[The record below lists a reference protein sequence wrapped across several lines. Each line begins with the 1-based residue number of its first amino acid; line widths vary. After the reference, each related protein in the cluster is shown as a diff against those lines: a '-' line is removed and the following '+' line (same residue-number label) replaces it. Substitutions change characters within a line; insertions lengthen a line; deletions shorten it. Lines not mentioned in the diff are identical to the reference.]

1 MRLAS
6 LTESLPAFFVLV
18 SLAASG
24 CGSAPPPPV
33 VAKAAEPPK
42 KQLDLPKPV
51 VCTDHVDIADLFTR
65 HAKKYGSEADV
76 LQALPLTMSG
86 TVTVSG
92 KVGKYDMSIDAKRS
106 RTAIHLKGFERA
118 TGFDES
124 GAWQLGNSGA
134 VSRLRANEVRATDE
148 WIMRRQYLSA
158 FDKTRDGSRCQLDGA
173 KRQII
178 VHEKIPEL
186 GEPRLVFDQDS
197 AELIGAE
204 FRGTDGT
211 MSTRTMTWNARA
223 GSAPSWPT
231 HAAQQSGEGSTIEF
245 SSEQIAASSADAFA
259 LPASLLEI
267 AWPKSGSVHV
277 PMKLYG
283 GEILIDVTIG
293 GKKAR
298 ALLDSGAG
306 ISIVEAGGNAADAFE
321 SELEFDGQS
330 ATQKIRFGIGKIAEA
345 KVGGLVIKNI
355 PAARVP
361 IPMLDQFGPNRPDV
375 VLGWSLFE
383 GQAVRIDYAKN
394 ELVFAHDAS
403 ALHAAAAPS
412 LDFQD
417 LDDKVTAIAK
427 LGIKD
432 ALFQLDTGNASG
444 VAVYGSWAKKNR
456 VPPEGA
462 PMATLKGQFSAG
474 TDVTSNSFYRS
485 AIALGPVSAQSDFV
499 EVSEGPGNG
508 AIAGLIGN
516 MVFAKCS
523 AVVFD
528 VPNRKLWFDGA
539 CGRSPMQSHTWWT
552 LTRKEDASNA
562 KTPWIVASTA
572 AKGSADTAGVL
583 PGDRLVAIDGKSV
596 GPAYDFI
603 STFTRP
609 LGTKY
614 ALTVM
619 RGTETKKLSMTFVD
633 PF

>member
-6 LTESLPAFFVLV
+6 LTKSLPAFFALI

-24 CGSAPPPPV
+24 CGGAPSPR
-33 VAKAAEPPK
+33 AATKTPEVPQKQPDPPK
-42 KQLDLPKPV
+42 AV
-51 VCTDHVDIADLFTR
+51 GCTDHVDVADLFAR

-76 LQALPLTMSG
+76 LQALPVTMSG

-106 RTAIHLKGFERA
+106 RTSIHLKGFERA
-118 TGFDES
+118 MGVDES

-134 VSRLRANEVRATDE
+134 VARLRPNEVRATDE
-148 WIMRRQYLSA
+148 WMMGRHYLSA
-158 FDKTRDGSRCQLDGA
+158 FDQKRDGSRCQLDGA

-178 VHEKIPEL
+178 VHERLPEL

-197 AELIGAE
+197 AELVGAE
-204 FRGTDGT
+204 FRGADGT
-211 MSTRTMTWNARA
+211 MSTRTMTWSARA
-223 GSAPSWPT
+223 GNAPSWPS

-245 SSEQIAASSADAFA
+245 SSEQIVASSADAFA

-267 AWPKSGSVHV
+267 TWPKSGRVRV

-283 GEILIDVTIG
+283 GEILIDVTIAG
-293 GKKAR
+293 RKAR

-306 ISIVEAGGNAADAFE
+306 ISIVEAGGNAADAFQ

-330 ATQKIRFGIGKIAEA
+330 ATQKIRFGIGTLAET
-345 KVGGLVIKNI
+345 KVGGLTVKNI

-394 ELVFAHDAS
+394 ELVFARDAS
-403 ALHAAAAPS
+403 ALHAGAAPS
-412 LDFQD
+412 IDFQD
-417 LDDKVTAIAK
+417 LDDKVIAIAK
-427 LGIKD
+427 LGVKD
-432 ALFQLDTGNASG
+432 ALFQLDTGNAAG
-444 VAVYGSWAKKNR
+444 VSLYSSWAKKNG
-456 VPPEGA
+456 VPAEGT
-462 PMATLKGQFSAG
+462 PTATVKGQFSAG

-485 AIALGPVSAQSDFV
+485 AIALGPVSAPNDFV

-516 MVFAKCS
+516 MVFAKCG

-539 CGRSPMQSHTWWT
+539 CNRNPLQSHTWWT
-552 LTRKEDASNA
+552 LARKDDASNA
-562 KTPWIVASTA
+562 KAPWVVVSTA
-572 AKGSADTAGVL
+572 AKGSADVAGVL
-583 PGDRLVAIDGKSV
+583 SGDRIVAIDEKPV
-596 GPAYDFI
+596 GPTFDFI
-603 STFTRP
+603 ATFTKP
-609 LGTKY
+609 LGTKVVV
-614 ALTVM
+614 TVL
-619 RGTETKKLSMTFVD
+619 RGSETKKFPMTFVD